1 MKNEQ
6 YILAIDE
13 GTTSVRAIL
22 FDQQG
27 SIVGQAQRPI
37 HQFFPQPGWVEQDP
51 LEIWN
56 GTETVISEVLFQTE
70 TPPYKVRAIG
80 ISNQR
85 ETTVVWNR
93 KTGQPIHHAIVWQSK
108 QTTEIAKHLQ
118 QAGYQTFIQ
127 QKTGLLIDSYFSAT
141 KLQWLLDE
149 VPHAREQAEA
159 GDLLFGTIDT
169 WLLWKLTNGHV
180 HATDVTNASRTML
193 YNIHT
198 LDWDQKLL
206 DLFKIPRTMLP
217 AVHDSSHFYGYTQ
230 EFTLMG
236 VQIPITGIAGDQQ
249 ASLFG
254 ELALDPGQ
262 TKNTYGTGAFIM
274 MNLGHEPQLSEH
286 GLLTTIAYG
295 LNGQVT
301 YAFEGS
307 VFTAGAAVEWLKDQ
321 VALVQDVTT
330 TATQAEQ
337 ATATDQ
343 LYVVPAFSGL
353 GAPYWDQNAR
363 GAILGLTPQTDDKQ
377 LIRATLE
384 SLAFQTRDVLQT
396 MTHETGLPL
405 KSLMVDGGV
414 SKNEYLLQFQADILG
429 SPITRAPL
437 AETTALGVAYLAGL
451 QVKYWPNLATLKA
464 LPRTT
469 TSYQPRLAA
478 SMREWRYANWQQAV
492 VATRLFAEEPHDGTT
507 NPI

>member
-22 FDQQG
+22 FNHAGQ
-27 SIVGQAQRPI
+27 IVGQAQRLI
-37 HQFFPQPGWVEQDP
+37 QQSFPHPGWVEQDP

-56 GTETVISEVLFQTE
+56 NTETVISEVLFQTE

-93 KTGQPIHHAIVWQSK
+93 KTGQPIHNAIVWQSK
-108 QTTEIAKHLQ
+108 QTNELAQRLKD
-118 QAGYQTFIQ
+118 AGNQDLIQ

-141 KLQWLLDE
+141 KIQWLLDE
-149 VPHAREQAEA
+149 VPKARQQAEA

-180 HATDVTNASRTML
+180 HATDMTNASRTML

-198 LDWDQKLL
+198 LEWDQDLLKLL
-206 DLFKIPRTMLP
+206 NIPSSMLP
-217 AVHDSSHFYGYTQ
+217 TVHESSHFYGYTQ

-254 ELALDPGQ
+254 ELALEPGM

-274 MNLGHEPQLSEH
+274 MNLGQTPRLSEH

-295 LNGQVT
+295 LDGQVS

-307 VFTAGAAVEWLKDQ
+307 VFTAGAAVNWLKDQ
-321 VALVQDVTT
+321 LKLVQDVTET
-330 TATQAEQ
+330 AEQ
-337 ATATDQ
+337 AQTAAPNDQ
-343 LYVVPAFSGL
+343 LYVVPAFNGL
-353 GAPYWDQNAR
+353 GAPYWNQAAR
-363 GAILGLTPQTDDKQ
+363 GAIFGITQQTDDKQ
-377 LIRATLE
+377 LIKATLE
-384 SLAFQTRDVLQT
+384 SLAFQTRDVLET
-396 MTHETGLPL
+396 MTKETGLPV

-414 SKNEYLLQFQADILG
+414 SKNEYLMQFQADILG
-429 SPITRAPL
+429 TEITRAPL
-437 AETTALGVAYLAGL
+437 TETTALGVAYLAGL
-451 QVKYWPNLATLKA
+451 QVKYWPDLATIKEIT
-464 LPRTT
+464 RTT
-469 TSYQPRLAA
+469 HRYQPHFSVTQRDA
-478 SMREWRYANWQQAV
+478 RYAGWQRAVQA
-492 VATRLFAEEPHDGTT
+492 TQLFAEDKHD
-507 NPI
+507 